1 MILRKENDNVKNFN
15 DFTSKLPYLGK
26 EGNKILEETINTKEP
41 FATYIEANIVIQKQ
55 LIQFMQII
63 ID

>member
-15 DFTSKLPYLGK
+15 DFTSKLPYIGK
-26 EGNKILEETINTKEP
+26 EGKIILEETINTKEP

>member
-1 MILRKENDNVKNFN
+1 MTMSKTSMILQVNFHILEKKEKI
-15 DFTSKLPYLGK
+15 
-26 EGNKILEETINTKEP
+26 ILEETINTKEP